1 MGAPPYQGTQAP
13 AAPIDRSKLIKQ
25 LQDSLSGE
33 ANLTPQEL
41 QDRLAQYQQL
51 SGLPQQQTGPDIGR
65 LAGDIARRYGE
76 LTDKSGVEQT
86 KEVQGAIQK
95 ASFYAANQLL
105 GGQPYNPKDLVQNIA
120 QIVQD
125 TVGQTSRGKI
135 NIDPLQK
142 AANDTYNEFRPSTTL
157 SQYQLT
163 NDIPNTTSA
172 DQYAP
177 DIKRLQDFLTTKN
190 NLATSDT
197 AAQASIASLP
207 AELAH
212 GTNAFVQ
219 NQTDQAGQFLEQQ
232 LAPQIAQS
240 ENMRGILYSGDLA
253 NELSRGAAG
262 AYAPVENA
270 QATLQ
275 AQDRDFYTNAAYN
288 YQLAKSLNAGQD
300 LALQTAQDRNSA
312 LTNQGYNFQSG
323 QADIQRQLQER
334 LLNQQQQSSLIAQNA
349 AIRQQQDALQRQ
361 NRAGLASGIGSS
373 VGAIGGG
380 IIGGIATGGNPL
392 GIAAGVSLGGSI
404 GNQGGTVAGSGLAR
418 GQ

>member
-1 MGAPPYQGTQAP
+1 MADSV
-13 AAPIDRSKLIKQ
+13 DRNKLIKQ

-33 ANLTPQEL
+33 PNLTDQEL
-41 QDRLAQYQQL
+41 QDRLSQYQQL
-51 SGLPQQQTGPDIGR
+51 AKLPQQQTSPNYNALTADIY
-65 LAGDIARRYGE
+65 RR
-76 LTDKSGVEQT
+76 
-86 KEVQGAIQK
+86 
-95 ASFYAANQLL
+95 FNQLGQKYLNVPNALPGSQQAAEWAARWFLDGGAKNPLDFGPTL
-105 GGQPYNPKDLVQNIA
+105 GQIISDTGNIKNRNDVGNLV
-120 QIVQD
+120 
-125 TVGQTSRGKI
+125 
-135 NIDPLQK
+135 K
-142 AANDTYNEFRPSTTL
+142 AGNDIYNEFSPGSTLAQYQQTADVPGTTL
-157 SQYQLT
+157 
-163 NDIPNTTSA
+163 A

-177 DIKRLQDFLTTKN
+177 DIKRIQDLLGTKQK
-190 NLATSDT
+190 LAASDT

-207 AELAH
+207 AELAQ

-300 LALQTAQDRNSA
+300 LTLQTAQDRNSA
-312 LTNQGYNFQSG
+312 LANQGYNFQSG

-349 AIRQQQDALQRQ
+349 AIRQQQDALRRQ
-361 NRAGLASGIGSS
+361 NQSGLASSVGGAVGGIGGALIGNALLPG
-373 VGAIGGG
+373 VGGVIGGTLG
-380 IIGGIATGGNPL
+380 SQGGNQV
-392 GIAAGVSLGGSI
+392 GNAVGSRI
-404 GNQGGTVAGSGLAR
+404 T
-418 GQ
+418 

>member
-1 MGAPPYQGTQAP
+1 MAD
-13 AAPIDRSKLIKQ
+13 PIDRNKLTKQ
-25 LQDSLSGE
+25 LQDSLPDE

-51 SGLPQQQTGPDIGR
+51 AGLPQQQQTPDFQTLGNQIYGRYNQLIRQYLGTTGDHAGVDKAADWASRWFLDPGAKNPNDFGNT
-65 LAGDIARRYGE
+65 LAQIVIDNSGVSNSNDIARLKQAG
-76 LTDKSGVEQT
+76 
-86 KEVQGAIQK
+86 
-95 ASFYAANQLL
+95 
-105 GGQPYNPKDLVQNIA
+105 
-120 QIVQD
+120 
-125 TVGQTSRGKI
+125 
-135 NIDPLQK
+135 
-142 AANDTYNEFRPSTTL
+142 NDIWNEFHVGATLPNYQNTVNVPGSTL
-157 SQYQLT
+157 S
-163 NDIPNTTSA
+163 

-177 DIKRLQDFLTTKN
+177 DIKRVQDLLTTKN

-207 AELAH
+207 AELAQ

-219 NQTDQAGQFLEQQ
+219 NQTDQAGQFLEQE

-253 NELSRGAAG
+253 NELSRGAAD

-275 AQDRDFYTNAAYN
+275 SQDRDFYTNAAYN

-300 LALQTAQDRNSA
+300 LTLQTAQDRNSA
-312 LTNQGYNFQSG
+312 LSNQGYNFQSG

-349 AIRQQQDALQRQ
+349 AIRQQQDALRRQ
-361 NRAGLASGIGSS
+361 NQAGLGSSIGSS

-380 IIGGIATGGNPL
+380 IVGGLVGGPIGAGIGV
-392 GIAAGVSLGGSI
+392 GIGSQI
-404 GNQGGTVAGSGLAR
+404 GNQGGTVAGNGLAR